1 MKLAE
6 SELRQII
13 KEEILRE
20 GRRKNLD
27 ELDKIKSHI
36 NRFQKDLSDQSWEG
50 EFTRGEMEN
59 LERKFK
65 EVRSTLQEIER
76 ILIEAG

>member
-13 KEEILRE
+13 KKEILRE

>member
-27 ELDKIKSHI
+27 ELDKIKFHI
-36 NRFQKDLSDQSWEG
+36 GRFQKDLSDQSWEG
-50 EFTRGEMEN
+50 GFTRGEMEN